1 MSGADS
7 PAAWA
12 SLLAFDDVLKRSS
25 ADELK
30 RLLDPEPQPAS
41 PKAKPNSVAML
52 PATRMLFPFF
62 WRHPYLRAQT
72 TEQLWQSI
80 DVVFETRVQQVILPD
95 SVDTQI
101 AAGITF
107 TLETGLFQQPD

>member
-1 MSGADS
+1 MSVAAPVRTLTPGHSMFGADS

-41 PKAKPNSVAML
+41 PRAKPNSAAIL

-62 WRHPYLRAQT
+62 FGGIPTCALRQPNNCGS
-72 TEQLWQSI
+72 QS
-80 DVVFETRVQQVILPD
+80 TSSLRRAY
-95 SVDTQI
+95 SK
-101 AAGITF
+101 
-107 TLETGLFQQPD
+107 

>member
-1 MSGADS
+1 MFGADS

-62 WRHPYLRAQT
+62 L
-72 TEQLWQSI
+72 
-80 DVVFETRVQQVILPD
+80 
-95 SVDTQI
+95 
-101 AAGITF
+101 AASLLARSDNRIIVAVNRRR
-107 TLETGLFQQPD
+107 L

>member
-1 MSGADS
+1 MSVAAPVRTLTPGHSISGADS

-41 PKAKPNSVAML
+41 PKAKPNSAAIL
-52 PATRMLFPFF
+52 PATRILFPFF
-62 WRHPYLRAQT
+62 GGILTCALRQPNNCGS
-72 TEQLWQSI
+72 QS
-80 DVVFETRVQQVILPD
+80 TSSLRRAY
-95 SVDTQI
+95 SK
-101 AAGITF
+101 
-107 TLETGLFQQPD
+107 